1 MAAFTIRTFE
11 GVLVQQ
17 AIDHKT
23 YDTSRAE
30 LIAAVTGRTE
40 DAAAGLTRR
49 ARPTE
54 DIIRVL
60 LFTAGFFSVITTLF
74 IVFYLGSEALT
85 FFNSRAW
92 IQAKTPDIAANA
104 EALPLD
110 PDVPLTTTSTI
121 LLLDIQPG
129 TRIPFIP
136 GQLVQVGDEI
146 MRVTERRERSIVVE
160 RGQLDTQ
167 AVTHEP
173 GTQVF
178 PVTDTPVRVLNALG
192 TDGTSLTL
200 TEGYGA
206 QFTVGQTIHLDQ
218 ETLLI
223 TAVDGDTL
231 TVERGAEDSTIRVHV
246 ALAVIEVE
254 RRPTILT
261 YLTGTKWQPQTGDFG
276 VLPLVNATLVTTFF
290 AIIVALPTGLAA
302 AIYLSEYASQRV
314 RNTLNPVLEL
324 LVGVPTV
331 VYGFFA
337 LQFVT
342 QGVLQPLFGSGTV
355 NIYNTL
361 SAGIVVGIMIIPTI
375 ASMSL
380 DAMTAVPRALREASY
395 GLGATKLETTIRVVL
410 PAALSGLV
418 AAVILGISRAIGET
432 MIVAIAAGAGPNL
445 TLNPF
450 IGAETMTG
458 HIARISGGDL
468 SYASIDYTSIFVI
481 GMTLF
486 IITFILTQI
495 STMITRRFREAY

>member
-1 MAAFTIRTFE
+1 MFE
-11 GVLVQQ
+11 GVFVQQ
-17 AIDHKT
+17 AIDTTT
-23 YDTSRAE
+23 YEVSRAQM
-30 LIAAVTGRTE
+30 IAKAIGRSEETSFTLTRHARPLE
-40 DAAAGLTRR
+40 DFIRYLLLAAG
-49 ARPTE
+49 
-54 DIIRVL
+54 V
-60 LFTAGFFSVITTLF
+60 FSVFTTIF
-74 IVFYLGSEALT
+74 IVIYLGSEALT
-85 FFNSRAW
+85 FFNARAW
-92 IQAKTPDIAANA
+92 VQAKTTIVAPDA
-104 EALPLD
+104 EPILLD
-110 PDVPLTTTSTI
+110 PNVTVNINTDT
-121 LLLDIQPG
+121 LLLDVQPG

-136 GQLVQVGDEI
+136 GQYAQIGDEI
-146 MRVTERRERSIVVE
+146 VLVTERRERSIVVE
-160 RGQLDTQ
+160 RGQMGTL
-167 AVTHEP
+167 AVAHEP
-173 GTQVF
+173 GAQLFVMN
-178 PVTDTPVRVLNALG
+178 DAPVRAPNALG
-192 TDGTSLTL
+192 IDGTQITL
-200 TEGYGA
+200 PEGYAA
-206 QFTVGQTIHLDQ
+206 QFAPGQIIHLNQ
-218 ETLLI
+218 ETLRVS
-223 TAVDGDTL
+223 AVDGDTL
-231 TVERGAEDSTIRVHV
+231 TVERGFEGSTVRDHETDT
-246 ALAVIEVE
+246 VIEIE
-254 RRPTILT
+254 RRPNLVA

-276 VLPLVNATLVTTFF
+276 VLPLVSATLITTFF
-290 AIIVALPTGLAA
+290 AILVALPTGLAA
-302 AIYLSEYASQRV
+302 AIYLSEYATPHV
-314 RNTLNPVLEL
+314 RATLNPILEL

-380 DAMTAVPRALREASY
+380 DAMTAVPRSLREASY

-410 PAALSGLV
+410 PAALSGIV

-432 MIVAIAAGAGPNL
+432 MIVAIAAGAGPNF